1 MASLRQILGLEAK
14 TNDVEVE
21 VLKRQV
27 EGLESTLTESFAQL
41 ELAKDQQGWA
51 LLGGA
56 EAEHFTPE
64 GLKKAALMGRVMGVA
79 NPLIKRGRE
88 LRYVYVWGQGV
99 AVAARDEKVNDV
111 VQEYMM
117 DEGNREAFFGAQARM
132 EMEGTLFDEGN
143 YFLAHFTD
151 PLTGRVQVRTIPFA
165 EITDIV
171 TAPGDRATPHY
182 YKRQWSEM
190 ERNSEGKMAAVTKAA
205 YYPALKYQPATRFKA
220 YDGVPILWDAPIRH
234 IKVNTISGGKFGVA
248 DSYAAQ
254 PWAMAHKGFLEDWA
268 LLMKALAKIAYV
280 TSSDKPGS
288 AQSKRQALRGME
300 NVPAGSIANMSADQK
315 LEPMSKSGATLDA
328 ESSRP
333 LATMAASAM
342 GVPVTLL
349 LADPGQTGA
358 RATAETL
365 DLPTR
370 LVMGARRELHA
381 EVMRDSIGYA
391 LEQAAVAPRGPLRGQ
406 GRAVRDGDR
415 LRVVFN
421 DPQAATL
428 DIVWPSLE
436 ETNLKEDID
445 AIVAADGLHG
455 IPRVP
460 LLKLALQRLGIEDV
474 DELIQK
480 ITDDEG
486 NLLDD
491 GDSAGDRAVRAFRA
505 GQDPTEAL

>member
-1 MASLRQILGLEAK
+1 MATIRQILGLEAK
-14 TNDVEVE
+14 TNDNEVSI
-21 VLKRQV
+21 LRDQV
-27 EGLESTLTESFAQL
+27 EGLRYDLVESFAQL

-56 EAEHFTPE
+56 EAEHFTTE

-99 AVAARDEKVNDV
+99 AVSARDETVNDV
-111 VQEYMM
+111 VQAYIS

-132 EMEGTLFDEGN
+132 ELEGTLFDEGN
-143 YFLAHFTD
+143 VFLAHFTD
-151 PLTGRVQVRTIPFA
+151 PLDGRVRVRTIPFS

-182 YKRQWSEM
+182 YLRQWT
-190 ERNSEGKMAAVTKAA
+190 ERTGEGTATVTMQA
-205 YYPALKYQPATRFKA
+205 YYPALKFQPATRFKA
-220 YDGVPILWDAPIRH
+220 YNGVPVVWDAPIRH

-300 NVPAGSIANMSADQK
+300 NAPAGSTVSMSSDQK

-391 LEQAAVAPRGPLRGQ
+391 LEQAVIAPRGPLRRL

-415 LRVVFN
+415 LAVEFN
-421 DPQAATL
+421 EPEEATL
-428 DIVWPSLE
+428 EIAWPSLE
-436 ETNLKEDID
+436 ETDLKSDME
-445 AIVAADGLHG
+445 AIVAAEGMLNM
-455 IPRVP
+455 PRLP
-460 LLKLALQRLGIEDV
+460 LIKMALQRLGVEDV
-474 DELIQK
+474 DELIQS

-486 NLLDD
+486 NLIDTD
-491 GDSAGDRAVRAFRA
+491 ASAGDAAVRAFRA
-505 GQDPTEAL
+505 GADPADAL